1 MVQKWLIQTPIAHRG
16 LHHDDGF
23 IPENS
28 LAAFKRA
35 VVAGYPIE
43 LDIQVTAGGQVIV
56 FHDSDL
62 ERMCGLKKAT
72 RDLGEEELKS
82 FFLKGGTEQIPL
94 LTDVF
99 KLVAGKVPLLIEI
112 KSLNGVKNAKT
123 DILQLINKYHGD
135 IAIQSFD
142 PFILSWFAKHIPTIT
157 RGQLAASFTGEK
169 MPFLAKLILKNLWLN
184 FLSRPDFIAYNVA
197 DLPLKKVGYLRSKGL
212 PVLGWTVRS
221 ELTQTQIAPYCD
233 NIIFEGYKPLS

>member
-1 MVQKWLIQTPIAHRG
+1 MAPKWLTQTPIAHRG
-16 LHHDDGF
+16 LHHDNGV

-28 LAAFKRA
+28 LAAFKGA
-35 VVAGYPIE
+35 IVEGYPIE

-62 ERMCGLKKAT
+62 ERMCGLKKAI
-72 RDLGEEELKS
+72 RDLGDEEIKG

-112 KSLNGVKNAKT
+112 KSLNGVKNAKIA
-123 DILQLINKYHGD
+123 ILQLIRNYPGE

-142 PFILSWFAKHIPTIT
+142 PFILYWFAKHIPIIA
-157 RGQLAASFTGEK
+157 RGQLAASFTGERV
-169 MPFLAKLILKNLWLN
+169 PFLAKVVLKNLWLN
-184 FLSRPDFIAYNVA
+184 SLSRPDFIAYNVA
-197 DLPLKKVGYLRSKGL
+197 DLPLKKVSYLRSKGF

-221 ELTQTQIAPYCD
+221 ELTQTQISPYCD